1 MFWRITLEQTRFLLK
16 RKGALLTFY
25 ILLALVLS
33 NFIQNVL
40 AFEGRDIVNMYQ
52 PMKLLLISYDQVN
65 FRASMVLFFI
75 QIFPILAVCPAGF
88 ALAREYQLG
97 EHILIEARL
106 GRRAYRMSKL
116 VAAFVTTFLVFTLP
130 FLLEIILNCISFPLA
145 AEGDL
150 TNWGFYDEWYRRAVD
165 NYLMSGLFWRSPYL
179 YALLGTLVL
188 GLAAGLLGA
197 FTVAVSALVKI
208 RYNVFLFL
216 PVFLLLRG
224 STLLASYW
232 KDMPVS
238 VRWDDYLLLFND
250 RPKYGWF
257 LPVMLLAL
265 TLFSVGAVCYSGRK
279 DSL

>member
-1 MFWRITLEQTRFLLK
+1 MFWRVTMEQTRFLLR

-40 AFEGRDIVNMYQ
+40 AFEGRDVVNMYQ
-52 PMKLLLISYDQVN
+52 PMKLLLISYNLGN
-65 FRASMVLFFI
+65 FRASMVSFFI

-97 EHILIEARL
+97 EHALIEARL
-106 GRRAYRMSKL
+106 GRRSYRMSKL
-116 VAAFVTTFLVFTLP
+116 TAAFLVTFLVFTLP
-130 FLLEIILNCISFPLA
+130 FLLEIMLNCISFPLA

-150 TNWGFYDEWYRRAVD
+150 MNRGFYDEWYRQAVD

-179 YALLGTLVL
+179 YAVLGTLML
-188 GLAAGLLGA
+188 GFAAGLLGA
-197 FTVAVSALVKI
+197 FTVAFSALVKI

-232 KDMPVS
+232 EDMPAS

-250 RPKYGWF
+250 QPKYGWF

-265 TLFSVGAVCYSGRK
+265 TMFSIGAVYYSSRR
-279 DSL
+279 DCL

>member
-1 MFWRITLEQTRFLLK
+1 MFWRVTMEQTRFLLR

-40 AFEGRDIVNMYQ
+40 TFAGRDVVDMYQ
-52 PMKLLLISYDQVN
+52 PMKLLLISYN
-65 FRASMVLFFI
+65 LGYFRPEMVLFFI

-97 EHILIEARL
+97 EHVLIEARL

-116 VAAFVTTFLVFTLP
+116 AASFVVTFLVFTLP

-150 TNWGFYDEWYRRAVD
+150 ANLCFYDEAYRQAVD
-165 NYLMSGLFWRSPYL
+165 NYLVSGLFWQSPYL
-179 YALLGTLVL
+179 YAVLGTLVM
-188 GLAAGLLGA
+188 GLAVGVLGV
-197 FTVAVSALVKI
+197 FTVAISALVKI

-224 STLLASYW
+224 SALLISYW
-232 KDMPVS
+232 EDMTVS
-238 VRWDDYLLLFND
+238 VRWYDYLMLFNEK
-250 RPKYGWF
+250 PKYGWF
-257 LPVMLLAL
+257 LPVMLLAI
-265 TLFSVGAVCYSGRK
+265 TLFSVGSVYYSTRK
-279 DSL
+279 DCL